1 MAFFQYKSP
10 VCYQAAIDAALGA
23 RKSAGHFENEA
34 DWNLYSQTYQQRR
47 FDYGHKYL
55 PTLLRI
61 SARAIAEYEAGP
73 KPYLEAFNLGFDV
86 ASLSAE
92 LPSEEVLS
100 GFCDGQKQVYE
111 LGFAKGRDLHC
122 YPEHFPG
129 YLAEAVAAA
138 ANAQQ

>member
-1 MAFFQYKSP
+1 MAFFQYGSR
-10 VCYQAAIDAALGA
+10 VSYQASIDAALGA
-23 RKSAGHFENEA
+23 RKTAGDFENAA
-34 DWNLYSQTYQQRR
+34 DWSLYSQTYKERR
-47 FDYGHKYL
+47 LDYGHKYL

-73 KPYLEAFNLGFDV
+73 KPYLDAFNLGFEV

-100 GFCDGQKQVYE
+100 GFSDGQKQVYE

-129 YLAEAVAAA
+129 YLAEAVA
-138 ANAQQ
+138 NALK